1 MVTNTL
7 KTFLLLA
14 ALTALFLV
22 IGQAFGG
29 RTGLIIA
36 LVLAGALNFFAY
48 WYSDKLALKMAGA
61 RPVSPAEAPELHQ
74 IVAKL
79 AAQAGI
85 PKPKV
90 YVIPTETPNAF
101 ATGRNPENAAVAV
114 TAGLMHLLD
123 WDELEGV
130 LAHEIAHIKNR
141 DILVSTIAAVL
152 AGAIAYLADMAQ
164 WSLFFGGI
172 FGGNDEEDHNPLS
185 YVGLIL
191 MIILA
196 PLAAMLIQLAISR
209 SREYL
214 ADATG
219 AKICRCPLSLA
230 RALEKLE
237 AWNRKLPMQVNPAQA
252 QMFIVNP
259 LKGKG
264 LAHLFSTHPPIEDR
278 IRRLVEMAR
287 KEGLAA

>member
-7 KTFLLLA
+7 KTFILLA
-14 ALTALFLV
+14 ALTGLFLI
-22 IGQAFGG
+22 IGEAFGG

-36 LVLAGALNFFAY
+36 LVLAGVMNFFAY

-74 IVAKL
+74 LVAKL
-79 AAQAGI
+79 SAQAGI

-90 YVIPTETPNAF
+90 YIIPTETPNAF
-101 ATGRNPENAAVAV
+101 ATGRDPDHAAVAV
-114 TAGLMHLLD
+114 TAGIMHLLN
-123 WDELEGV
+123 WEELEGV

-172 FGGNDEEDHNPLS
+172 FGGDDEDNHNPLG

-196 PLAAMLIQLAISR
+196 PLAAMLIQMAISR

-259 LKGKG
+259 LKGNA
-264 LAHLFSTHPPIEDR
+264 LANLFSTHPPIEDR
-278 IRRLVEMAR
+278 IRRLVEMAKR
-287 KEGLAA
+287 EGLA

>member
-79 AAQAGI
+79 SAQAGI

-172 FGGNDEEDHNPLS
+172 FGGNDDEDHNPLS